1 MSDVPP
7 TSADGA
13 PPVRPEKPAFRH
25 ALPPARAK
33 RAFQGI
39 AVIVVLAIV
48 AVAAATGYG
57 WYRFNQI
64 DRKDLALSESAGSI
78 QNFLI
83 VGSDSRSTVDPEDP
97 DASAFLNAKGADQ
110 GGQRS
115 DTIMV
120 ARIDPNA
127 KTIDLISF
135 PRDLW
140 VPIQPSGSPERINTA
155 YAQGKDATEGAQR
168 LIDTIKVDFGI
179 EINHYVEINFKSF
192 KGITDAVGGVSLYFE
207 KPVRDRSSG
216 FYMYDTGCQTLTGE
230 QGIAYARSRHLEYY
244 STSSKKWIE
253 DPSADLGRISRQTL
267 FMRTI
272 VDKAQT
278 RFGDMNVK
286 SINDLISSTAD
297 NLSLDT
303 NLSLNQMMTL
313 AKSFKGFGG
322 DQIRSHALPV
332 YPDMTSGGASVL
344 RLDAVAA
351 EETLNI
357 FRGLPPGTVSPS
369 SVTLSVSNGSGTKN
383 QATEVSARFAQ
394 LGYKATPGA
403 DATKTQTA
411 TVVRYAPGL
420 ESQAGLVAR
429 QLSGGAQLQPDKSL
443 TGARAQIVLV
453 TGSDFTGVLDQAA
466 PLVVTTTTTS
476 DPDSTVATTTTMA
489 APVVT
494 IKPGEV
500 TELVGVLAGEA
511 PEGTV
516 CN

>member
-1 MSDVPP
+1 MSDDPP
-7 TSADGA
+7 SSANGDA
-13 PPVRPEKPAFRH
+13 SVRPEKPAFRH
-25 ALPPARAK
+25 ALPPARGK
-33 RAFQGI
+33 RAFQGVAI
-39 AVIVVLAIV
+39 LVVMAVLAV
-48 AVAAATGYG
+48 VGAAGYG
-57 WYRFNQI
+57 WYRYNQI
-64 DRKDLALSESAGSI
+64 DRKDLALSESSGTV

-83 VGSDSRSTVDPEDP
+83 VGSDSRSTVDANDP
-97 DASAFLNAKGADQ
+97 DAAAFLNAKGADQ

-120 ARIDPNA
+120 ARVDPNA

-155 YAQGKDATEGAQR
+155 FAQGKDATDGAQR
-168 LIDTIKVDFGI
+168 LIDTIKTDFNI
-179 EINHYVEINFKSF
+179 DINHYIEINFKSF

-207 KPVRDRSSG
+207 KPVRDRNSG
-216 FYMYDTGCQTLTGE
+216 FYMYDTGCQKLTGE

-272 VDKAQT
+272 IDKAQT
-278 RFGDMNVK
+278 KFGDMNVK

-303 NLSLNQMMTL
+303 NLSLNQMVAL
-313 AKSFKGFGG
+313 AKSFKGFSG
-322 DQIRSHALPV
+322 DQIHSHALPV
-332 YPDMTSGGASVL
+332 YPDMTSGGASIL
-344 RLDAVAA
+344 RLDSAAA
-351 EETLNI
+351 EEILNV
-357 FRGLPPGTVSPS
+357 FRGLPPGTVSPA

-394 LGYKATPGA
+394 LGYKATTGA
-403 DATKTQTA
+403 DATKVQPT

-420 ESQAGLVAR
+420 EFAADLVAR
-429 QLSGGAQLQPDKSL
+429 QLSGGAQLQPDKTLS
-443 TGARAQIVLV
+443 GAKVQIVLV
-453 TGSDFTGVLDQAA
+453 TGSDFRGILDQAT
-466 PLVVTTTTTS
+466 PLTTTTTS
-476 DPDSTVATTTTMA
+476 PDSDPSLSTTTTMDT
-489 APVVT
+489 PVVT
-494 IKPGEV
+494 VKPGEV
-500 TELVGVLAGEA
+500 TELVGVLAGDA